1 MNFMNKLFDW
11 HKSFVEKAQKQL
23 GISNYALYWFGFFEG
38 ALVMWVI
45 MKLASYFSS
54 RSAELP
60 F

>member
-1 MNFMNKLFDW
+1 MNKIIDW

-45 MKLASYFSS
+45 IKLVSAFAT
-54 RSAELP
+54 RSAGLP